1 MADFLGF
8 DAERLQALRAAAPGF
23 ARRQAKHL
31 KQARYGWDHDRSMAF
46 VFGCQRS
53 GTKMVMRILDNSPAI
68 RIYHENH
75 LSAFDGE
82 FQLRSD
88 RTLKALARLSPAPVQ
103 IFKPICDSQEA
114 DLILDRFAEA
124 RGLWIFRD
132 PDDVANSAVEKWGA
146 HQRDVIDAIVKGETG
161 EEWGWRTARIPAA
174 VRAEVAAVHRPD
186 LSEHEGALLFWYVRN
201 RLFTA
206 LGLHTH
212 ERVRLVDYRRLV
224 TEPAAAFEQVFHHV
238 GAPFDATWV
247 ERVHAGSLGRNPAP
261 AASPEIRA
269 LVDGLL
275 AELRAWQAPTPARL
289 KPPAAAL
296 VLINTLGIGGA
307 ERYVVTISNWMVKQG
322 LRVAVAAQKGRLV
335 DELDDAILYRD
346 MDLHGVRA
354 DLPLAAGKVRAL
366 IEESGAEVII
376 TNSLATALVARA
388 AQLGKGLPVINVA
401 HGWPADR
408 YRTVAPLMRA
418 ADAVVAVSPD
428 VRDKLAD
435 AGMDADR
442 IHVVFNGVDCSGRE
456 RRVDEVRAQAR
467 AAMGV
472 SEDEQVC
479 IIVGRT
485 EAQKAHQHVIAL
497 ARRMRESHPTLKF
510 ALVGSGSRDQE
521 LAELVE
527 GEGVGDRVNLM
538 GLRRDVADLLGS
550 ADIFLNCSDW
560 EGMPL
565 TTIEAMA
572 GALPI
577 VATKTEGSDQLLDT
591 DSGIVVPVG
600 DVDAMAE
607 ALGRLVEDHDAR
619 VTMGEHARARALS
632 EFSHERMSA
641 ELLAVATR
649 VLRG

>member
-8 DAERLQALRAAAPGF
+8 DAERLQALKAAAPGF

-31 KQARYGWDHDRSMAF
+31 KQARYGWAHGRSMGF

-88 RTLKALARLSPAPVQ
+88 RTVKALARLSPAPVQ
-103 IFKPICDSQEA
+103 VFKPICDSQEA
-114 DLILDRFAEA
+114 DLILDRFPDAH
-124 RGLWIFRD
+124 GVWMFRD

-146 HQRDVIDAIVKGETG
+146 HQREIIDAIVAGETG
-161 EEWGWRTARIPAA
+161 DEWGWRTARIPDDI
-174 VRAEVAAVHRPD
+174 RAELAAVHAED
-186 LSEHEGALLFWYVRN
+186 LTDHEGALLFWYTRN
-201 RLFTA
+201 RLFFS
-206 LGLHTH
+206 LGLATNP
-212 ERVRLVDYRRLV
+212 RVRLADYRRLV
-224 TEPAAAFEQVFHHV
+224 EHPDRAFEEVFHHL
-238 GAPFDATWV
+238 GAPFDPAFV
-247 ERVHAGSLGRNPAP
+247 ERVHAGSVGRKPAP
-261 AASPEIRA
+261 PARPEIRA

-275 AELRAWQAPTPARL
+275 TRLRAWEAPTPARL
-289 KPPAAAL
+289 TPPKNAL

-307 ERYVVTISNWMVKQG
+307 ERYVVTISNWMVRQG
-322 LRVAVAAQKGRLV
+322 MGVAVAAQSGRLV
-335 DELDDAILYRD
+335 DELAPEIDYRD

-354 DLPLAAGKVRAL
+354 DLPMAAGRVRKL
-366 IEESGAEVII
+366 IEDSGAEIII

-388 AQLGKGLPVINVA
+388 AQLGKGVPVINVA
-401 HGWPADR
+401 HGWPAER

-428 VRDKLAD
+428 VRDKLAE
-435 AGMDADR
+435 AGMDPDR

-456 RRVDEVRAQAR
+456 RRTGEVRAQAR
-467 AAMGV
+467 AAMGA
-472 SEDEQVC
+472 SADELVC

-497 ARRMRESHPTLKF
+497 AHLMRESHPRLRF

-527 GEGVGDRVNLM
+527 GEGVADRVRLM

-577 VATKTEGSDQLLDT
+577 VATRTEGSDQLVDDACGT
-591 DSGIVVPVG
+591 VVPVG
-600 DVDAMAE
+600 DTAAMAE
-607 ALGRLVEDHDAR
+607 ALGALVEDADRRLA
-619 VTMGEHARARALS
+619 MGEHARTRALA

-641 ELLAVATR
+641 ELIAVATR

>member
-1 MADFLGF
+1 MPDFLGF
-8 DAERLQALRAAAPGF
+8 DAERLQALKAAAPGF

-31 KQARYGWDHDRSMAF
+31 KQARYGWDHDRAMGF

-103 IFKPICDSQEA
+103 VFKPICDSQEA
-114 DLILDRFAEA
+114 DLILDRFQQA
-124 RGLWIFRD
+124 RGVWMFRD

-146 HQRDVIDAIVKGETG
+146 HQRDIVDAIVAGETS
-161 EEWGWRTARIPAA
+161 EELGWRTARISDD
-174 VRAEVAAVHRPD
+174 VRAELAAVHRAD
-186 LSEHEGALLFWYVRN
+186 LTEHEGALLFWYARN
-201 RLFTA
+201 RLFFS
-206 LGLHTH
+206 LGLATH
-212 ERVRLVDYRRLV
+212 PRVRLADYQRLV
-224 TEPAAAFEQVFHHV
+224 EHPAEAFEEVFHHL
-238 GAPFDATWV
+238 GAPFDPVWV
-247 ERVHAGSLGRNPAP
+247 ERVHAGSVGRNPAP

-275 AELRAWQAPTPARL
+275 ARLRSWEAPTPARL
-289 KPPAAAL
+289 TPPAAAL

-307 ERYVVTISNWMVKQG
+307 ERYVVTISNWMVQQG
-322 LRVAVAAQKGRLV
+322 MRVALAAEKGRLV
-335 DELDDAILYRD
+335 DELDPAIDYRD

-354 DLPLAAGKVRAL
+354 DLPMAAGKVRKL
-366 IEESGAEVII
+366 IEQSGAEVII
-376 TNSLATALVARA
+376 TNSLATALIARA
-388 AQLGKGLPVINVA
+388 AQLGKGVPVINVA
-401 HGWPADR
+401 HGWPAER
-408 YRTVAPLMRA
+408 YGTVAPLMRA

-428 VRDKLAD
+428 VRDKLAA
-435 AGMDADR
+435 AGMGADR

-456 RRVDEVRAQAR
+456 RREGDVRAQAR

-472 SEDEQVC
+472 GEDELVC

-485 EAQKAHQHVIAL
+485 EAQKAHQHIVAL
-497 ARRMRESHPTLKF
+497 ARRMQTSHPHLKF

-527 GEGVGDRVNLM
+527 GEGVADRVNLM

-572 GALPI
+572 GALPV
-577 VATKTEGSDQLLDT
+577 VATQTEGSDQLLDAE
-591 DSGIVVPVG
+591 SGIVVPVG
-600 DVDAMAE
+600 DVEAMAT
-607 ALGRLVEDHDAR
+607 ALGRLVDDGAER
-619 VTMGEHARARALS
+619 LQMGQHARSRALS